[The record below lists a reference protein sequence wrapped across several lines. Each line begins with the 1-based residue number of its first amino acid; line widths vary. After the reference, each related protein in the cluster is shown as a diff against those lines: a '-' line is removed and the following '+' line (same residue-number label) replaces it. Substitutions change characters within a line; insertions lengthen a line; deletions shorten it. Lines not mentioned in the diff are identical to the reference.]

1 VIRTVEDLEA
11 ARPEFRRRRRE
22 AGLPEVVP
30 LSDEACRVIAEVL
43 MSGDDEDAERERDA
57 TREGS
62 VPVSQSTEHDT
73 QTDTEGRRGA
83 RD

>member
-1 VIRTVEDLEA
+1 VIRTIADLEA
-11 ARPEFRRRRRE
+11 AKADLHRRRRE

-43 MSGDDEDAERERDA
+43 MSSDDEDAERERDA

-62 VPVSQSTEHDT
+62 APIESTDHDT
-73 QTDTEGRRGA
+73 QTDTEGRRGV
-83 RD
+83 RS